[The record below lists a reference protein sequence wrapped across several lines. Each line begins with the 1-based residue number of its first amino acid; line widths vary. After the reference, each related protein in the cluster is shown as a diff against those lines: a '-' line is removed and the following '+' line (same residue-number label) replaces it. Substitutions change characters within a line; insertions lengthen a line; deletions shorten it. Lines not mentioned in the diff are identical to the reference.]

1 MEDRFSQ
8 IGIKHMAELTHTN
21 MPTPENF
28 TNPWSEFMTCYEP
41 YTIIY
46 LESWT
51 VKHFLKHILPK
62 LTVPV
67 ILITGD
73 GDTSNPEIDIQKY
86 RQYLPEPGT
95 KNPVI
100 AHWFAQHCRP
110 DAAKHKWITCIPLGI
125 NQWLQTREKFQLYAQ
140 TYGHLMNPM
149 EGGAP
154 AWKPQENS
162 VLVSFGITK
171 KKAFRKP
178 VWDYYCGDG
187 FKSTGGSASCFFKA
201 VDKDYTFFD
210 VFDAIRNARFVVSPP
225 GEAID
230 CYRTYEALLL
240 GSYPIVKTSVLDPIF
255 EDLPVLI
262 VKDLT
267 KVTAKLLEDTYND
280 FRRRTWKFEKLYHSY
295 WQNLIWKKR
304 VELGGPSHFIKYHS
318 KLELPHVPIPKP
330 NSFIPGTCASK
341 TKHYY
346 PTTIPKPKDLAYT
359 DRISQIGMKR
369 LGELTYRNM
378 PSPEEF
384 DNALDDFLDCLHPYT
399 TIYVDAW
406 RTLDFAEK
414 ILPNLKVPV
423 IVISGDGDSS
433 NPYFGIRT
441 FLKSL
446 PGKPKRPPM
455 IAHWFAQHCRPDAA
469 EWDWITCIPL
479 GVNQW
484 IKARQN
490 VHEYAQTYG
499 HVMNR
504 VEGGIPEW
512 KPFENSVLV
521 NFRNK
526 TNSVEREKAWS
537 YFCGE
542 EFVKNGGSAH
552 CFYKRVSTDFT
563 FRDIFDII
571 RKARFVVSPPGAAI
585 DCYRTYEALLLGSYP
600 IVKTSQ
606 LDPIFVDL
614 PVLIVDDFTH
624 VTGQLLEETYHKFRS
639 RDWNFEKLYH
649 TYWQTVI
656 WNKRVELG
664 GPEFRLEY
672 KK

>member
-1 MEDRFSQ
+1 
-8 IGIKHMAELTHTN
+8 
-21 MPTPENF
+21 
-28 TNPWSEFMTCYEP
+28 
-41 YTIIY
+41 
-46 LESWT
+46 
-51 VKHFLKHILPK
+51 
-62 LTVPV
+62 
-67 ILITGD
+67 
-73 GDTSNPEIDIQKY
+73 
-86 RQYLPEPGT
+86 YLPEPGVR
-95 KNPVI
+95 KPII

-110 DAAKHKWITCIPLGI
+110 DAAKYDWITCIPLGI
-125 NQWLQTREKFQLYAQ
+125 NQWLQTRETLHSYAQ

-149 EGGAP
+149 EGGIP
-154 AWKPQENS
+154 EWKPQENS

-171 KKAFRKP
+171 KKVFRKP
-178 VWDYYCGDG
+178 VWDYFCGEG
-187 FKSTGGSASCFFKA
+187 FKNTGGSASCFFKA

-210 VFDAIRNARFVVSPP
+210 VFDAIRKSRWVVSPP

-240 GSYPIVKTSVLDPIF
+240 GSFPIVQSTVLDPIF
-255 EDLPVLI
+255 QDLPVLI

-267 KVTAKLLEDTYND
+267 KVTAKLLEEKYYE
-280 FRRRTWKFEKLYHSY
+280 FRGKQWKFEKLYHSY
-295 WQNLIWKKR
+295 WQNLIWQKR
-304 VELGGPSHFIKYHS
+304 IELGGPGYYIKYHS
-318 KLELPHVPIPKP
+318 KLESPATPVQKP
-330 NSFIPGTCASK
+330 NAYIEGTCATK
-341 TKHYY
+341 TSHFY
-346 PTTIPKPKDLAYT
+346 PTTIPKPKDLAFT

-369 LGELTYRNM
+369 FGELTYRNM
-378 PSPEEF
+378 PVPEKF
-384 DNALDDFLDCLHPYT
+384 DNALEDFLDCLHPYT
-399 TIYVDAW
+399 TIYVDSW
-406 RTLDFAEK
+406 RTLEFAQK
-414 ILPNLKVPV
+414 IMPKLKVPV

-441 FLKSL
+441 FLKKL

-484 IKARQN
+484 IKARER

-499 HVMNR
+499 PVMNR
-504 VEGGIPEW
+504 IEGGTSPW
-512 KPFENSVLV
+512 KPFENSVVV
-521 NFRNK
+521 NFRNS
-526 TNSVEREKAWS
+526 TNSKEREKAWS

-542 EFVKNGGSAH
+542 EFAKSGGSSY

-585 DCYRTYEALLLGSYP
+585 DCYRTYEALFLGTYP
-600 IVKTSQ
+600 IVKSSQ
-606 LDPIFVDL
+606 LDPIFKDL
-614 PVLIVDDFTH
+614 PVLVVDDFTH

-639 RDWNFEKLYH
+639 MDWNYEKLYH

-664 GPEFRLEY
+664 GPSFRLNY